1 MVDAHS
7 IARARLSR
15 WARTKAT
22 ASCEQTSRRAPHGI
36 PTRNGRAA
44 FTDHTPTYP
53 ILHLIP
59 HRMIT
64 FLAGTRR
71 WRGAATRGRP
81 GARIVGF
88 ELVFPLIYASTCLS
102 SYPACSSEPRR
113 VASMIRID
121 PAPAPYLTVL
131 TFLSL
136 TEERLNCLPFWT
148 LSSNS
153 AASGGRGGRPRA
165 PRAARPSRA

>member
-1 MVDAHS
+1 MLV
-7 IARARLSR
+7 
-15 WARTKAT
+15 
-22 ASCEQTSRRAPHGI
+22 
-36 PTRNGRAA
+36 N
-44 FTDHTPTYP
+44 
-53 ILHLIP
+53 
-59 HRMIT
+59 
-64 FLAGTRR
+64 
-71 WRGAATRGRP
+71 
-81 GARIVGF
+81 